1 MQKNVL
7 ISFLVFIVLLT
18 AGSRGEAFVPQ
29 TPHLLYLMV
38 SKIKT
43 PVGMVVHQTRHITG
57 SVPGL
62 VPGTQVSNDEEIDPS
77 QDLSQAGDFG
87 TSGIVSAAQSAG
99 RPAAQPIRETLTYSY
114 PNSLRS
120 DIMTDSGLR
129 FYALS
134 KSGFVK
140 VDGGMVSVME
150 KSGVDFYTDPLL
162 YRDYEIMVQALTL
175 AGVNTKK
182 VTFQRLDGQVCYF
195 IGQPPVDQ
203 VRMPGLWID
212 KESFFPVRYLIRKK
226 GRTVDIRYSNWQRV
240 SRTWYPMETRI
251 LVDGDL
257 FVDII
262 VSRFELKSGFSPA
275 LFDVD
280 KILSQ
285 YPVQDGAPDHGND
298 SRIENLDSDI
308 EDFSKLYD
316 Q

>member
-29 TPHLLYLMV
+29 TPHLLHLV
-38 SKIKT
+38 ISKIKT
-43 PVGMVVHQTRHITG
+43 PVGMVVYQTRHITE
-57 SVPGL
+57 SVQGPL
-62 VPGTQVSNDEEIDPS
+62 VPSDGEIDLSIDQSQTENSGEPGPS
-77 QDLSQAGDFG
+77 SLDQ
-87 TSGIVSAAQSAG
+87 
-99 RPAAQPIRETLTYSY
+99 PAAQPVWETLTYSF
-114 PNSLRS
+114 PTSLRS
-120 DIMTDSGLR
+120 DIMTDTGLR

-134 KSGFVK
+134 ESGFVK
-140 VDGGMVSVME
+140 VDGGMVSAME
-150 KSGVDFYTDPLL
+150 KPAVDYYTDPLL
-162 YRDYEIMVQALTL
+162 HRDYEIMAQALVL
-175 AGVNTKK
+175 AGVNTEK
-182 VTFQRLDGQVCYF
+182 VTFQRLDGQICYF

-203 VRMPGLWID
+203 AQMPGLWID

-226 GRTVDIRYSNWQRV
+226 KRVVDIRYGNWQRV

-257 FVDII
+257 FVDI
-262 VSRFELKSGFSPA
+262 VVNRFELKSGFSPA

-285 YPVQDGAPDHGND
+285 YPVQGGAPDHGNEN
-298 SRIENLDSDI
+298 RIENLDGDI

-316 Q
+316 

>member
-43 PVGMVVHQTRHITG
+43 PVGMVVHQARHIT
-57 SVPGL
+57 GL
-62 VPGTQVSNDEEIDPS
+62 VPGTPVSNDEEIYSS
-77 QDLSQAGDFG
+77 QDQSQTENLG
-87 TSGIVSAAQSAG
+87 TFGIVSAAQSAV
-99 RPAAQPIRETLTYSY
+99 RPAAQPVGETLTYSF

-134 KSGFVK
+134 ESGFVK
-140 VDGGMVSVME
+140 VDGGMVSAME
-150 KSGVDFYTDPLL
+150 KPAVDFYTDPLL
-162 YRDYEIMVQALTL
+162 YRDYEIMAQALTL
-175 AGVNTKK
+175 AGVNTEK

-203 VRMPGLWID
+203 VQMPGLWID

-262 VSRFELKSGFSPA
+262 VNRFELVSGFSSA

-285 YPVQDGAPDHGND
+285 YPVQGGAPDHGND
-298 SRIENLDSDI
+298 SRIENLDGDI